1 MLKEKQMKN
10 NDELIEACL
19 KGDSRAQKMLFEKH
33 GPKLFAVC
41 MRYSNSEEEAKD
53 VLQDGFI
60 KIFEKLNIYK
70 GEGSF
75 EGWMRRVVVNTALDA
90 IRKNKKLKSQVDID
104 DVAYGLTTN
113 ESVLDTMAAEDLML
127 VLQTLPTGYR
137 TVFNLYVIEGYSHKE
152 IAEELNITV
161 STSKSQF
168 SRAKGILREILEKR
182 NMRYET

>member
-1 MLKEKQMKN
+1 
-10 NDELIEACL
+10 
-19 KGDSRAQKMLFEKH
+19 
-33 GPKLFAVC
+33 
-41 MRYSNSEEEAKD
+41 
-53 VLQDGFI
+53 
-60 KIFEKLNIYK
+60 
-70 GEGSF
+70 
-75 EGWMRRVVVNTALDA
+75 NTALDA

-182 NMRYET
+182 NMRYES